1 MAGDIK
7 YCRKCGTQA
16 EKDAKFC
23 PNCGNPFTMAVNK
36 EEPQPQK
43 IFCRQCGKEIAANAK
58 FCRYCGYRAGDALN
72 TGEAV
77 MRNEETVPQAPAR
90 RKIVVPPKPAAQ
102 QKAPVQQKASA
113 QRKAPAQRKASGKGG
128 GKRGLALVLA
138 FAVFVVTAFY
148 YPGFLVKEKKPGSIQ
163 TAQNTKPSQTS
174 GKKTDSG
181 KTNKAEEEA
190 AEVMSVFDDTSGVSI
205 GWSSEE
211 TAKAPAEE
219 EAVSPE
225 ESSAQCGQVRVEF
238 NGWNLPGD
246 DRVTVR
252 ELPEKTDK
260 AAGVTAKAYDFSLAS
275 GRTGFPTYVDI
286 YIPRDDPDEIGVC
299 EYYNAKSGAWEE
311 TNYRISED
319 QSAYIIRTKH
329 FSLYRRL
336 KLTEEALAKIK
347 TAKLKTEDLKDEGVY
362 DWLVSFR
369 EYWKDSAGNHQDYAG
384 GQFDP
389 RKVQSNYMNMP
400 VEFVGFRGFFGD
412 TRVMQWDAYWAAM
425 EAFQKVLKWDR
436 KDSTQ
441 IYAKLSEILGYVGL
455 TSDSGSA
462 ANLIPDTPFWK
473 GAGALLYLVGVLT
486 TALQMDQEMSQG
498 RGFWDYTW
506 NHKMDA
512 VGLAVGAV
520 GTVVAFIPGAAAA
533 ATGVYCALIG
543 VALYGYAKMY
553 DEISEK
559 GRELSIPERLY
570 RDYYASPF
578 VGQRAFFFEE
588 PASHSMDGP
597 GSLPRSAAME
607 DAEYKVFKQTVNEVC
622 GGLKGS
628 YCEDGGNKFS
638 KPDYSWA
645 TAISKL
651 FELYES
657 KPDKLQEAVL
667 DLYESYAL
675 AFWTME
681 SSYQRAFALQAMRDR
696 GLDGDAY
703 KQVEQKIQQ
712 EYVRNMVADMM
723 GAHIQLFQ
731 DLSEEYIYK
740 AESSMREVVTKE
752 VLPALNAPMYFVL
765 PDAAAAPDVP
775 DLRESGYFT
784 ALKDIKENKELMAYD
799 PEAFADFNEAV
810 APLRFALEIPGGG
823 YELVKE
829 PCFLPA
835 HYAWTE
841 EAGGHFRVRELRRG
855 DATWYYPFNEGFI
868 PQEGN
873 QIFTCTYYHYLM
885 MGAPTVLVLHDHTGK
900 LRVSD
905 IALHFE
911 VPEPDED
918 GSYTITIGGDGV
930 ALYSFNG
937 DYLTNYDNMATKV
950 RIRVDGYRQII
961 DLTVDTGEDKVT
973 SQHVAQT
980 FKFDPKKKTLTLLP
994 GDNMFNKLLEPMTF
1008 YYVDENTLWYFTGGD
1023 TPNVLKRMSME
1034 DDDDD

>member
-23 PNCGNPFTMAVNK
+23 PNCGNPFKVTADR
-36 EEPQPQK
+36 EPSQPAK
-43 IFCRQCGKEIAANAK
+43 IFCRQCGQEIAANAK

-72 TGEAV
+72 TGEAA

-102 QKAPVQQKASA
+102 QKAPVQQKAS
-113 QRKAPAQRKASGKGG
+113 AQRKASGKGG

-299 EYYNAKSGAWEE
+299 EYYNEKSGAWEE

-336 KLTEEALAKIK
+336 KLTGEALAKIK
-347 TAKLKTEDLKDEGVY
+347 SAKLKTEDLKDEGVY

-412 TRVMQWDAYWAAM
+412 IRTMQWDAYWTALD
-425 EAFQKVLKWDR
+425 EFQKVLAWDR
-436 KDSTQ
+436 KDSTLVLT
-441 IYAKLSEILGYVGL
+441 KLSEILGYVGL
-455 TSDSGSA
+455 GSDSGSA
-462 ANLIPDTPFWK
+462 AELIPDTPFWK
-473 GAGALLYLVGVLT
+473 GMGALLYLVGVLT
-486 TALQMDQEMSQG
+486 TAIQMDHEMEQG
-498 RGFWDYTW
+498 RGFWDYAW
-506 NHKMDA
+506 DHKMDA

-543 VALYGYAKMY
+543 IALYGSAKMY
-553 DEISEK
+553 DQISEK

-597 GSLPRSAAME
+597 GSLPKSAGME

-657 KPDKLQEAVL
+657 KPDKLQAAVL

-675 AFWTME
+675 AFWTTE
-681 SSYQRAFALQAMRDR
+681 PSYQKAFSMQAMRAR
-696 GLDGDAY
+696 GLDSDAY
-703 KQVEQKIQQ
+703 KQPEQKIQE

-723 GAHIQLFQ
+723 GAHIQLFR
-731 DLSEEYIYK
+731 DLSDEYIYK
-740 AESSMREVVTKE
+740 AENSMREVVTKE

-823 YELVKE
+823 YELVRE
-829 PCFLPA
+829 PLFLPA
-835 HYAWTE
+835 HYAWTAE
-841 EAGGHFRVRELRRG
+841 EGASFRVRELTSG

-905 IALHFE
+905 IALRFE
-911 VPEPDED
+911 VPEPNED
-918 GSYTITIGGDGV
+918 GSYEVVIGGDGV
-930 ALYSFNG
+930 TLYSFNG
-937 DYLTNYDNMATKV
+937 EYKTTIDNQAAE
-950 RIRVDGYRQII
+950 IQISVDGYRQLI
-961 DLTVDTGEDKVT
+961 DLKVTVDGDHVR
-973 SQHVAQT
+973 SQHDSQT
-980 FKFDPKKKTLTLLP
+980 FKFDPKKKILTLLP
-994 GDNMFNKLLEPMTF
+994 GSNMFNKLVEEVSF
-1008 YYVDENTLWYFTGGD
+1008 QYIDENTIHYLTGG
-1023 TPNVLKRMSME
+1023 THYTLKRIPME
-1034 DDDDD
+1034 GDDDD